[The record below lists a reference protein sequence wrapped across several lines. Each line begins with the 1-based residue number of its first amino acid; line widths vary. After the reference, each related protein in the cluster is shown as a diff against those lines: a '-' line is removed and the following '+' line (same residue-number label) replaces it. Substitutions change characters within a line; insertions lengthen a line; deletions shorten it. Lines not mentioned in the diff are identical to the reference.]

1 MENFLKKTGLE
12 SVITSLVF
20 AVIGILFICNPEG
33 TFTFATTILGLIFI
47 IGGIIKIINY
57 FKNRGILDFYNYELI
72 YGIIAIIIGI
82 VVIVYSNALETIFR
96 IIIGIW
102 IIYSGIMRLLLA
114 SKLKAIESQSWKP
127 VLIIAV
133 IMLICG
139 LFITFNSGAIIM
151 TIGII
156 MLIYAIMDLIEGF
169 VFIRNVDKILNK

>member
-1 MENFLKKTGLE
+1 MENFLKKTGWE

-33 TFTFATTILGLIFI
+33 TFIFATTILGLIFI